1 MITIAIDYDKTWT
14 ADTELWQWFVRA
26 AEDRGHRVVMV
37 TGRRAWSDDMSRGGI
52 PSTVR
57 IIFSG
62 DEMKEKAARLAG
74 ERVNVWI
81 DDMPG
86 VIQSVGILP
95 GRDEQ
100 L

>member
-1 MITIAIDYDKTWT
+1 
-14 ADTELWQWFVRA
+14 
-26 AEDRGHRVVMV
+26 
-37 TGRRAWSDDMSRGGI
+37 MSRGGI